1 LGAFPEPL
9 IKTMTEIWAWFGAVM
24 AWILGHW
31 VIQYFQFPQIAIILT
46 ILGYGFATLYYL
58 DKNERLK
65 PALKQ
70 QLLGL
75 MIVVILIV
83 IIVGDWQDKTI

>member
-1 LGAFPEPL
+1 
-9 IKTMTEIWAWFGAVM
+9 
-24 AWILGHW
+24 LGHW